1 MTGNKITK
9 FTSIGGGAKS
19 DDLGADEGGYHRREI
34 EVLDMS
40 DMAPVG
46 AALLAGVGA
55 GVFRDV
61 YEASA
66 AVEKKVYRV
75 VRPNHEHDKVY
86 DTRYQ
91 VYTGLYPALKDLFR
105 LNMNA

>member
-1 MTGNKITK
+1 MA
-9 FTSIGGGAKS
+9 SIGGGAKS
-19 DDLGADEGGYHRREI
+19 EVWAQMKADITGREI

-61 YEASA
+61 YEASEKN
-66 AVEKKVYRV
+66 EKKIYRV
-75 VRPNHEHDKVY
+75 FRPSHENDAVY
-86 DTRYQ
+86 QTRYET
-91 VYTGLYPALKDLFR
+91 YISLYPALKDIFR
-105 LNMNA
+105 ANLSGR